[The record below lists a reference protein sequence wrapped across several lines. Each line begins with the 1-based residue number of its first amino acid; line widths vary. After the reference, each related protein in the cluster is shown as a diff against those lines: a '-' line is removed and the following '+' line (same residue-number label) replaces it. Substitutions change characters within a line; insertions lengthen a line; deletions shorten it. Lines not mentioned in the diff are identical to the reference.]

1 MSNIGIF
8 GGSFNPPHKAH
19 KAIIKAVLNQY
30 NLDTVYIMPTAKPP
44 HKSNKAYEST
54 DHRVRMCRLMIDSI
68 GDSRLKYSDFEIEK
82 GGVSYT
88 YQTILSLKEKYP
100 EDNLYFIIGGDS
112 LEAFS
117 TWVKPEVISEFAT
130 ILSAPRAD
138 MSYKEL
144 KKQCKKRSKEFPGD
158 FLPIKLKDK
167 YSAVSSSTIREEIIK
182 INDKKIPEFDSEL
195 RDNDDIYKYKPEFL
209 NKRIWLYIRLHGLF
223 GLGELEFKNTPDEAT
238 LIKCLKSTLRPKRF
252 IHTLGV
258 ADTAEKLG
266 SIYDDGRSD
275 MPARARLAGLLHD
288 CAKYYTDSEQI
299 RLCDKYGIE
308 LTLTERENPSLIH
321 GKLGA
326 YLAEHRYGVDDEE
339 ILSAIRLHTV
349 GKPGMSTLEKLIYI
363 ADYIEPGRVIPE
375 AKTPLDELRK
385 SVKKDLDGTL
395 VKVIEN
401 TIDYLKQ
408 TGKVIDEASLS
419 TLNYYVVES

>member
-19 KAIIKAVLNQY
+19 KAIIKAVLEQY
-30 NLDTVYIMPTAKPP
+30 DLDTVYIMPTAKPP
-44 HKSNKAYEST
+44 HKSNKEYEST
-54 DHRVRMCRLMIDSI
+54 DHRIRMCKLMIESI
-68 GDSRLKYSDFEIEK
+68 GDNRVKYSDFEVEK

-88 YQTILSLKEKYP
+88 YQTILSLKDMYP
-100 EDNLYFIIGGDS
+100 DDKLYFIIGGDS
-112 LEAFS
+112 LEAFP
-117 TWVKPEVISEFAT
+117 TWIKPEVISEFAT
-130 ILSAPRAD
+130 ILSAPRSD

-144 KKQCKKRSKEFPGD
+144 KKLCKKRSREFPGF
-158 FLPIKLKDK
+158 FLPIKLKNK
-167 YSAVSSSTIREEIIK
+167 LSGVSSSSIRDEIK
-182 INDKKIPEFDSEL
+182 LINSKSDPG
-195 RDNDDIYKYKPEFL
+195 NNIYINKPEFL

-223 GLGELEFKNTPDEAT
+223 GLEELKFIDTPDEDT
-238 LIKCLKSTLRPKRF
+238 LIKCLRSTLRPKRF

-266 SIYDDGRSD
+266 KIYDDGSKD

-299 RLCDKYGIE
+299 RLCDKYGIG

-326 YLAEHRYGVDDEE
+326 YLAEHRYGVKDEE

-349 GKPGMSTLEKLIYI
+349 GKPGMSTLEKIIYI

-385 SVKKDLDGTL
+385 SVKNDLDGTL
-395 VKVIEN
+395 VNVIEN

-408 TGKVIDEASLS
+408 TGKVIDEASLA
-419 TLNYYVVES
+419 TLNYYVVKS